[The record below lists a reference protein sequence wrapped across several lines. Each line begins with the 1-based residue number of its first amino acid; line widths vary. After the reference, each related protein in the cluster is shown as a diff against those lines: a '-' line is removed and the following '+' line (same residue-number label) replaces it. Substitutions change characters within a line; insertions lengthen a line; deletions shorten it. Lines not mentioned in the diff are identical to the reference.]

1 MRTIRL
7 ARQADVD
14 DLLAIYAP
22 YLSTTVTF
30 EYVLPSREEF
40 SRRIADVQARFP
52 YLVLEDQGRLL
63 GYTYAHPEREWKAYQ
78 WNAELSIYLAPAA
91 VGKGYG
97 RRLYQALLDLLSLQG
112 VRTVYGV
119 VTSPNPASE
128 ALQKSLGFR
137 LIGVHKNTGYKA
149 GQWRDVLWFEK
160 SLAPYDADPQPVLP
174 FCQLDQQQ
182 VDRVL
187 AAYGHEDTPA

>member
-119 VTSPNPASE
+119 VTSPDPASE

-187 AAYGHEDTPA
+187 AAYGHEDPPA

>member
-1 MRTIRL
+1 MTIRL
-7 ARQADVD
+7 AVPGDALALLEIYRQY
-14 DLLAIYAP
+14 IQTP
-22 YLSTTVTF
+22 ITF
-30 EYVLPSREEF
+30 EYELPTLEEF
-40 SRRIADVQARFP
+40 TRRISDALKQYP

-128 ALQKSLGFR
+128 ALEKSLGFR

-187 AAYGHEDTPA
+187 AAYGHEDPPA

>member
-1 MRTIRL
+1 MTIRL
-7 ARQADVD
+7 AVPGDALALLEIYRQY
-14 DLLAIYAP
+14 IQTP
-22 YLSTTVTF
+22 ITF
-30 EYVLPSREEF
+30 EYELPTLEEF
-40 SRRIADVQARFP
+40 TRRISDALKQYP

-91 VGKGYG
+91 IGKGYG

-149 GQWRDVLWFEK
+149 G
-160 SLAPYDADPQPVLP
+160 
-174 FCQLDQQQ
+174 
-182 VDRVL
+182 
-187 AAYGHEDTPA
+187 

>member
-1 MRTIRL
+1 MKTIRL
-7 ARQADVD
+7 ARPGDVD
-14 DLLAIYAP
+14 ALLAIYAP

-30 EYVLPSREEF
+30 EYVVPSREEF
-40 SRRIADVQARFP
+40 ARRIADVQARFP

-187 AAYGHEDTPA
+187 AAYGHEDPPA